1 MIINNTNVRGIWA
14 YSDGLVFEPSDFVV
28 KGDQIFI
35 CTKPG
40 STGDPETH
48 PDLYSRY
55 PGNMVSSLEQYKEI
69 IADPEGSDDLYI
81 SSKIL
86 HAVIQDTYFG
96 LGDSGIIDSRIEA
109 SGDFYLHKKLTTLAK
124 EGTTLDNLLTIEGF
138 NNGVVLV
145 SRDLPDIQGVI
156 GSSSKPS
163 RLYEINTDL
172 CAPVSCGSCVPL
184 CPKSAISLSSG
195 DLGGYE
201 IDPDLCDGCAKCVGV
216 CPAQAIIRTA
226 RYTNDQIG
234 EDLNS
239 AIEVS
244 RADLDYV
251 FLRQYTYQS
260 GATGYIHRIQELV
273 DPALGK
279 IYFRHSRQ
287 VSAEKVYPL
296 EMESS
301 DWKSCIHNDDIKSIE
316 DELQEI
322 RNYMSRSR
330 HSQDSVGF
338 RFRSLYLSEENNGEY
353 SVNLSEYDLSGK
365 IVTVTVQS
373 VPSDPGFPRRTYT
386 STVDLSEVSET
397 SHYYISREATLQI
410 EKESASQ
417 DIYIFRINSNE
428 DSRFI
433 IKDIYFREA
442 IYGYTGYSI

>member
-96 LGDSGIIDSRIEA
+96 LGDSGIIDSRIES
-109 SGDFYLHKKLTTLAK
+109 SGEFYLHKKLTTLAK
-124 EGTTLDNLLTIEGF
+124 EGTTLDNLLTMEGF

-145 SRDLPDIQGVI
+145 SRELPDIKGVI
-156 GSSSKPS
+156 GEAVKPAS
-163 RLYEINTDL
+163 LYKINADLCATLGCGACVDLCPQSAISPSEEISGSYEIN
-172 CAPVSCGSCVPL
+172 
-184 CPKSAISLSSG
+184 
-195 DLGGYE
+195 
-201 IDPDLCDGCAKCVGV
+201 PDLCNGCAKCYDI
-216 CPAQAIIRTA
+216 CPLGAIVRA
-226 RYTNDQIG
+226 SRYPENLAG

-244 RADLDYV
+244 RADLDYI
-251 FLRQYTYQS
+251 FLRQYTYKS

-273 DPALGK
+273 DPAFGK

-287 VSAEKVYPL
+287 VSADKVYPL

-301 DWKSCIHNDDIKSIE
+301 DWKSCIQSDAKSIE

-322 RNYMSRSR
+322 RSYISRSR

-338 RFRSLYLSEENNGEY
+338 RFRSLALSNENNGEY
-353 SVNLSEYDLSGK
+353 SISLSEYNLDGK
-365 IVTVTVQS
+365 IVTITIQS
-373 VPSDPGFPRRTYT
+373 IPADPGFPRRTYT
-386 STVDLSEVSET
+386 STVDLSEITESAYYFVSKD
-397 SHYYISREATLQI
+397 ATLRI
-410 EKESASQ
+410 EKEAGSTDVYVFS
-417 DIYIFRINSNE
+417 INSSGDNT
-428 DSRFI
+428 FI
-433 IKDIYFREA
+433 IKDIYCREA